1 MAARTLKTFLLLL
14 PPMLPVLP
22 MQLNLPVLPLLPVLP
37 VPPLL
42 LHFFEMNI
50 FFCV

>member
-22 MQLNLPVLPLLPVLP
+22 MQLILPVLPKLSV
-37 VPPLL
+37 L